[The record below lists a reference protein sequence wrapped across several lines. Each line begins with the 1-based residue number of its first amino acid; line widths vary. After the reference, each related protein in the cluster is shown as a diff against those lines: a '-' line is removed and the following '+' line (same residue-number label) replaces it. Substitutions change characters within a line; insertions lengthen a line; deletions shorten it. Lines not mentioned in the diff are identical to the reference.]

1 MQCPVCGH
9 QNLAGASVCARCR
22 SPLTSAKQ
30 QTQICP
36 ECGADCPITA
46 QHCPHCRQLLPLPE
60 RRLLGRGT
68 VLAQRYRVEKLL
80 GWGGFGAVYLAQDL
94 RFQQRKVAVKENHNL
109 SVLQSFLKEA
119 ELLASLQ
126 HPNLPRVSDFFQDQ
140 PPTIPYPRAYM
151 VMDYI
156 AGESLDERIER
167 KGKLSE
173 SELLRIMR
181 GVFDALEYLHKLRPP
196 IYHRD
201 IKPQN
206 IRVTPDGRTFLV
218 DFGIAKVGSGM
229 TTVGARAAT
238 PPFSPPEQYRM
249 TGATDDKSDQYALA
263 MTMYVALTGKVP
275 DQAEAPARVH
285 ALAMGQPDPLT
296 PLWKIRKDISRH
308 ISHAIMKAL
317 SVDKNDR
324 FANIVEF
331 RRALYPQK
339 VMGLTKRKLV
349 AVVAATLLTA
359 IIGSVAGYH
368 VWKWRQPLWLL
379 GTLKGHK
386 AGVTWVLF
394 TPDGK
399 KLVSA
404 SHDGTIRVWDWKR
417 RKSERVLI
425 GHPKSVRMLSLLS
438 PTRLVSAGWDGT
450 VRIWNWRTGRLLEV
464 LTANVGRL
472 HAIAV
477 SSNERWIV
485 AGGEKGLA
493 VWKAGKGKWLRRR
506 YFIGH
511 VRTLAFHPDDRTLAI
526 GDARGRIWLWDV
538 VDGWEKGLRA
548 IPLNA
553 HKGAVTALAFN
564 PDGTLLLSGGEDAI
578 LLVWELIDGALFLSR
593 RLEGWHLKEI
603 RAISFRHDGKIA
615 ASCSMDDTLRIWR
628 TDDWTVIFTR
638 KGGQNWSL
646 ALTFSLFGDLLAS
659 ASKDETV
666 KVWKVRLSR

>member
-1 MQCPVCGH
+1 MKCPVCGH
-9 QNLAGASVCARCR
+9 QNLTGASICARCL
-22 SPLTSAKQ
+22 SPLSGAEQ
-30 QTQICP
+30 QTQMCP
-36 ECGADCPITA
+36 ECGADCSIA
-46 QHCPHCRQLLPLPE
+46 ALHCPYCQQLLPLPE

-68 VLAQRYRVEKLL
+68 VLAQRYRIEKLL

-94 RFQQRKVAVKENHNL
+94 RFQQRKVAVKENHDL

-126 HPNLPRVSDFFQDQ
+126 HPNLPRVSDFFQEQ

-218 DFGIAKVGSGM
+218 DFGIAKVGSGA

-249 TGATDDKSDQYALA
+249 TGSTDDKSDQYALA

-275 DQAEAPARVH
+275 VQAEATARVH
-285 ALAMGQPDPLT
+285 AIAMGQPDPLT
-296 PLWKIRKDISRH
+296 PLWQIRKSVSRH
-308 ISHAIMKAL
+308 ISRAIMKAL
-317 SVDKNDR
+317 SVDKGDR
-324 FANIVEF
+324 FRSITEF
-331 RRALYPQK
+331 RHALYPSK
-339 VMGLTKRKLV
+339 VMGLTKRKLAV
-349 AVVAATLLTA
+349 AVLTTLLVA
-359 IIGSVAGYH
+359 MIGLFSGYH

-379 GTLKGHK
+379 GTLKGHR

-394 TPDGK
+394 TPDSER
-399 KLVSA
+399 LISS

-417 RKSERVLI
+417 QKSERVLI
-425 GHPKSVRMLSLLS
+425 GHPKSVRMLSMLS
-438 PTRLVSAGWDGT
+438 PAKIVSAGWDGT
-450 VRIWNWRTGRLLEV
+450 VRIWNWRTGKLLEV
-464 LTANVGRL
+464 LPADVGSL

-477 SSNERWIV
+477 SSNGRWIV
-485 AGGEKGLA
+485 AGGERGLT
-493 VWKAGKGKWLRRR
+493 VWKEEKGKRLRGR

-511 VRTLAFHPDDRTLAI
+511 IRTVVFHPDGRTLAI

-538 VDGWEKGLRA
+538 VDGWKKGFRSS
-548 IPLNA
+548 PWDA

-564 PDGTLLLSGGEDAI
+564 PNGTLLLSGGEDAV
-578 LLVWELIDGALFLSR
+578 LLVWEFIDGALFLSR

-603 RAISFRHDGKIA
+603 RAVSFRHDGKIA
-615 ASCSMDDTLRIWR
+615 ASCSMDDTLRIWQ
-628 TDDWTVIFTR
+628 TDDWTVIFTC

-666 KVWKVRLSR
+666 KVWRIKLSP

>member
-9 QNLAGASVCARCR
+9 QNLTGASVCVHCS
-22 SPLTSAKQ
+22 SPLTDANQ
-30 QTQICP
+30 QTQMCP

-46 QHCPHCRQLLPLPE
+46 QYCPCCRQLLPLPE

-68 VLAQRYRVEKLL
+68 ILAQRYRVEKLL

-94 RFQQRKVAVKENHNL
+94 RFQQRKVAVKENHDF
-109 SVLQSFLKEA
+109 SVLHSFLKEA

-181 GVFDALEYLHKLRPP
+181 GVFEALEYLHKLRPP
-196 IYHRD
+196 VYHRD

-238 PPFSPPEQYRM
+238 PPFSPPEQYKM

-275 DQAEAPARVH
+275 DQAEATARVH

-296 PLWKIRKDISRH
+296 PLWQIRKDISKQ
-308 ISHAIMKAL
+308 ISRAIMKAL
-317 SVDKNDR
+317 SVDKSDR
-324 FANIVEF
+324 FVSISEF
-331 RRALYPQK
+331 RRTLYPRK
-339 VMGLTKRKLV
+339 VVGLTRRKLAI
-349 AVVAATLLTA
+349 AVVATLFAVLV
-359 IIGSVAGYH
+359 GSLSGYH
-368 VWKWRQPLWLL
+368 FWKWRQPLWLL
-379 GTLKGHK
+379 GALKGHR
-386 AGVTWVLF
+386 AGVTWVVF

-399 KLVSA
+399 KIISA
-404 SHDGTIRVWDWKR
+404 SHDGTIRVWNWEKK
-417 RKSERVLI
+417 KSEKVLT
-425 GHPKSVRMLSLLS
+425 GHPQSVRMLSMLN
-438 PTRLVSAGWDGT
+438 PRKLVSVGWDGT
-450 VRIWNWRTGRLLEV
+450 VRIWDWETGKLLEV
-464 LTANVGRL
+464 LHAGIGRL
-472 HAIAV
+472 HALAV
-477 SSNERWIV
+477 SENGRWIV
-485 AGGEKGLA
+485 AGGEKGLS
-493 VWKAGKGKWLRRR
+493 VWKVGETKGQMKRH
-506 YFIGH
+506 FIGQ
-511 VRTLAFHPDDRTLAI
+511 VRTLNFNPDNRTLAI
-526 GDARGRIWLWDV
+526 GDVHGRIWLWDI
-538 VDGWEKGLRA
+538 VDGWEEQFRSF
-548 IPLNA
+548 PLNA

-564 PDGTLLLSGGEDAI
+564 PDGNLLLSGGEDAI
-578 LLVWELIDGALFLSR
+578 LLVWELIDGTLFLSR

-628 TDDWTVIFTR
+628 TDDWSVVFTR

-646 ALTFSLFGDLLAS
+646 ALTFSPFGDLLAS

-666 KVWKVRLSR
+666 KVWKVRLSE